1 MLLQAENL
9 MLRKLWSLLQRQRKD
24 FRLPP
29 PENIVRRAL
38 VEQQASPVIERFA
51 KSYYED
57 SK

>member
-1 MLLQAENL
+1 